1 MERPRGKIVDNNYTH
16 VVLSAG
22 HTPGSPGA
30 TSPCCGLREHDLNWE
45 TLKAVVRELKAANST
60 LVVTVLPRLWD
71 LRRKIKWLED
81 YTKGDSSTLFLEIH
95 HNAFNTKAHGTEC
108 FYRHGDLRAFRVGS
122 GIVNSLSKEL
132 GLRNRGMKLGAKS
145 ARGSLGWLKRD
156 GCLLLEVYFMDN
168 PMDRELGELQ
178 RVGNIIAQS
187 LIKWA
192 P

>member
-1 MERPRGKIVDNNYTH
+1 MERPRGKTIDNNYTH
-16 VVLSAG
+16 LVLSAG
-22 HTPGSPGA
+22 HTPDRPGA
-30 TSPCCGLREHDLNWE
+30 ISPCGLREHDLNWE
-45 TLKAVVRELKAANST
+45 LLKTIVRELKAANST

-71 LRRKIKWLED
+71 LRRKIKWLGDYPED
-81 YTKGDSSTLFLEIH
+81 NSGGTLFLEIH

-122 GIVNSLSKEL
+122 GIVNTLSGDL
-132 GLRNRGMKLGAKS
+132 GLRNRGMKLGTQS

-156 GCLLLEVYFMDN
+156 GALLLEAYFMDN
-168 PMDRELGELQ
+168 PMDRELGDTQ
-178 RVGNIIAQS
+178 RVGNIIAQG